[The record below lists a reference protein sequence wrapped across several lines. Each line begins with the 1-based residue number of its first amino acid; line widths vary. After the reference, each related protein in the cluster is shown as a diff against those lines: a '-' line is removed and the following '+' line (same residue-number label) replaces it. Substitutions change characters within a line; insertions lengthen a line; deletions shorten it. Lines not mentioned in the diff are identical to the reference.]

1 MDTLPTQLQ
10 SLYKSFIALDLPLII
25 IFPLLLLLLLVG
37 VKISKRKE
45 WQDNPFSLETSKAVQ
60 GFAAICII
68 LHHLSQE
75 LAEKAGVLGDFE
87 DLGVLF
93 VGIFFFF
100 SGYGLYTSLK
110 TKENYLKGFLKKRLV
125 TVLVPFFTC
134 NSLFVASICVEG
146 AKLAPIDVAILMSG
160 WYLLNSHM
168 WYIIEIAILYLLFFA
183 IYRLIKNRTAATVVM
198 ALAVAGM
205 MTGSLLLNHGEDYS
219 CSRWFMG
226 EWWYNASFLFVVGI
240 IFSKHAE
247 GLRKFARKAYWVL
260 IPVLVALVAV
270 LRIQTGYMLEMY
282 SYWSEIPGEYNG
294 YLDKVR
300 CLGFQLPWIF
310 VFVCLVLLI
319 MMKVR
324 FGNPVLKFL
333 GSISLELYLI
343 HAMFLHGLHG
353 SLAHIPSAGMYVV
366 LTILGSIGFATV
378 LHGFDKHIIALIN
391 GKERASSIPG
401 ENIKRIHSIDFMR
414 IIMAFL
420 VVTIHFPFAGKAGQV
435 FITYGKVAV
444 PFFFMVCGYFL
455 FRDDS
460 KEMMTRL
467 IKQTKRML
475 LLYVTSNLFYFA
487 FFTLYERITEGNL
500 NGITACFTR
509 KALIDF
515 LLYNLSP
522 FTEHLWFLGS
532 LLYAL
537 VIMIVLNKVGILKK
551 VMFTGPALIAA
562 YVVLSHLGI
571 GEGYQLRN
579 AILVGLSYTM
589 TGMLIRR
596 FEKKIL
602 SFKLLAP
609 ALWALL
615 VICCTTAIF
624 ELNGYKQG
632 VALPFVSCEILT
644 VVVVLLCL
652 KYPNFMAGTNA
663 ENLGCNCS
671 LSIYIMH
678 IAVMCTLFI
687 MFPENVGFIAN
698 YGALTTFALTAAI
711 ASLYFKIKSVIITV
725 NRGKTEVVTA

>member
-1 MDTLPTQLQ
+1 MEQLQ
-10 SLYKSFIALDLPLII
+10 TFYRSFISFEFPLVI
-25 IFPLLLLLLLVG
+25 IFPLLALLLLVG
-37 VKISKRKE
+37 VKVSKRKE

-60 GFAAICII
+60 GFAAVCII

-75 LAEKAGVLGDFE
+75 LAEKAGALGDFE

-110 TKENYLKGFLKKRLV
+110 TKENYLKGFLKKRL
-125 TVLVPFFTC
+125 TTILIPFFIC
-134 NSLFVASICVEG
+134 NSLFAASICIEG
-146 AKLAPIDVAILMSG
+146 AKLSPVEALTLLSG

-168 WYIIEIAILYLLFFA
+168 WYVIEIAILYLAFFA

-198 ALAVAGM
+198 GIFVALM
-205 MTGSLLLNHGEDYS
+205 ITGSLLLKHGDDYS
-219 CSRWFMG
+219 CSYWFMG

-247 GLRKFARKAYWVL
+247 GLRMFARKAYLVL
-260 IPVLVALVAV
+260 IPVLAALVAV

-324 FGNPVLKFL
+324 FGNRVLNFL
-333 GSISLELYLI
+333 GKISLELYLI

-353 SLAHIPSAGMYVV
+353 SLAHISSPGVYVV

-378 LHGFDKHIIALIN
+378 INGFDRHIIALIN
-391 GKERASSIPG
+391 GRERASALPG
-401 ENIKRIHSIDFMR
+401 ENTGRIHSIDVMR
-414 IIMAFL
+414 IVMAFL
-420 VVTIHFPFAGKAGQV
+420 VVAIHIPFPGKAGQV
-435 FITYGKVAV
+435 FITYGKTAV

-467 IKQTKRML
+467 VKQTKRIA
-475 LLYVTSNLFYFA
+475 VLFVAANVFYA
-487 FFTLYERITEGNL
+487 VFFMLYERITEGSL
-500 NGITACFTR
+500 NGMRACFTG

-522 FTEHLWFLGS
+522 FSEHLWFLGS

-537 VIMIVLNKVGILKK
+537 LIMLALNKLGVLKHA
-551 VMFTGPALIAA
+551 VFAGPALIAA
-562 YVVLSHLGI
+562 YVVLSHLGV

-579 AILVGLSYTM
+579 AILVGLAYTM

-602 SFKLLAP
+602 GVKLLVP
-609 ALWALL
+609 VLWILL
-615 VICCTTAIF
+615 AVCGTTAIF

-632 VALPFVSCEILT
+632 VAVPFVSCEILT
-644 VVVVLLCL
+644 VVIVLLCL
-652 KYPNFMAGTNA
+652 RYPNFLAGTSA
-663 ENLGCNCS
+663 ENLGRDCS
-671 LSIYIMH
+671 LPVYIMH
-678 IAVMCTLFI
+678 IAVMCALLLFI
-687 MFPENVGFIAN
+687 PENVGFVST
-698 YGALTTFALTAAI
+698 YGALTAFAASAAI
-711 ASLYFKIKSVIITV
+711 ATLYNKIKSVIITV
-725 NRGKTEVVTA
+725 NRGKTEVVTT